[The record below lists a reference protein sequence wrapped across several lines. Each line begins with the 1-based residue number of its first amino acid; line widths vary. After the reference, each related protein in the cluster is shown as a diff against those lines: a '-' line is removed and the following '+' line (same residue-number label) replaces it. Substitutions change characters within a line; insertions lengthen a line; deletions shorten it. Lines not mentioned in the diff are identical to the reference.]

1 MPLPIRSLFET
12 HLTVAGLPQSM
23 AFYGGV
29 LGLELARVFPE
40 RQVAF
45 YWIGGPGKAMLGL
58 WGTGSGPLRMK
69 LHLAFGV
76 DLGDLLEAPAR
87 LRAAHVT
94 PRDFAGSPADEPV
107 VLAWMPAAAVY
118 FEDPDGHQL
127 EFLAMLSDAPRPEW
141 GVLAWTD
148 WRRRR
153 DGDSPPP
160 GTR

>member
-1 MPLPIRSLFET
+1 VPLPIRSLFET

-76 DLGDLLEAPAR
+76 DLGDL
-87 LRAAHVT
+87 
-94 PRDFAGSPADEPV
+94 
-107 VLAWMPAAAVY
+107 AWMPAAAVY